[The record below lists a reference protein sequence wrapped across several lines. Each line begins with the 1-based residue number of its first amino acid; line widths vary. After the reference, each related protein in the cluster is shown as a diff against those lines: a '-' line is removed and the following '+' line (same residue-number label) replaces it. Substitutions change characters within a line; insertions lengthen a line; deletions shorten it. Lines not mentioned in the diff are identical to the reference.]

1 MRIYTIITTMEE
13 CYKCEKCGAIEEG
26 ETEVF
31 DYKIRAEAWDR
42 WCDQCF
48 ADYKTKW
55 VKDNTSILTKRWAE
69 KRFWDNLTFYHPSH
83 WKGFTDRP
91 NHWTHMRK

>member
-1 MRIYTIITTMEE
+1 MEE

-55 VKDNTSILTKRWAE
+55 VNDNTSMCFPKKKAE
-69 KRFWDNLTFYHPSH
+69 KHFWNNLIFYHPSH
-83 WKGFTDRP
+83 WTKPLSGGLGMPKRV
-91 NHWTHMRK
+91 